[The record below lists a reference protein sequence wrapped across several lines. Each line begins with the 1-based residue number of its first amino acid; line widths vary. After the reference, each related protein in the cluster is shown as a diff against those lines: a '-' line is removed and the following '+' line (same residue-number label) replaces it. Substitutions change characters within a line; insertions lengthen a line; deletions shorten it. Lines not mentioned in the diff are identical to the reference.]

1 MASHQAPLSL
11 GFSSQEHWSGL
22 PFPSPMRESESEV
35 AQSCPILS
43 NPMDCSLSG
52 SSVHGIFQARL
63 LEWGAIAFSACY
75 AYGQL
80 NPVSSS
86 WSLVRAELKSH
97 CVLSVLDFAVSLL
110 PFILLALQLRC
121 LCVCSSGLAQESGAP
136 GSSCICFFVVQVMH
150 SVINYLLCLWLWAR
164 QCPSLSWSG
173 PREGICEE
181 GPKAALLLGGQSHR
195 RLWGEESNDW
205 WNEDTVL
212 LHFFCLCNHDQNDT
226 LSFLVYKM
234 RRVVPTLKIVILKYY
249 TSKEYQKVFT
259 LKPFPFARTS
269 HFPVTL
275 FFNFYLVIF
284 PNR

>member
-1 MASHQAPLSL
+1 
-11 GFSSQEHWSGL
+11 
-22 PFPSPMRESESEV
+22 MRK
-35 AQSCPILS
+35 ATKQ
-43 NPMDCSLSG
+43 
-52 SSVHGIFQARL
+52 
-63 LEWGAIAFSACY
+63 
-75 AYGQL
+75 
-80 NPVSSS
+80 
-86 WSLVRAELKSH
+86 
-97 CVLSVLDFAVSLL
+97 
-110 PFILLALQLRC
+110 
-121 LCVCSSGLAQESGAP
+121 
-136 GSSCICFFVVQVMH
+136 H
-150 SVINYLLCLWLWAR
+150 SYW
-164 QCPSLSWSG
+164 
-173 PREGICEE
+173 
-181 GPKAALLLGGQSHR
+181 GGQSHR